1 MYAYISGRVAEK
13 GSGELIIEA
22 GGVGYALQCSMTT
35 LSQAPATG
43 ENMRCYT
50 YLSVREDAMELFGF
64 ATKDE
69 KAMFLRLT
77 SVSGIGP
84 RTALG
89 VLGSMPLKDL
99 QLAILTGDL
108 NALSRAPGV
117 GKKTA
122 QRITLELKDQIT
134 QEAISSLP
142 PEQAAGSSASIRDDA
157 LTEAMQALQSLGYTP
172 VEATRA
178 LQAVRGKSDK
188 ADELIKLA
196 LRSMAGV

>member
-1 MYAYISGRVAEK
+1 MYAFISGRVAEK
-13 GSGELIIEA
+13 GSGEIVLEA
-22 GGVGYALQCSMTT
+22 SGVGYLLQCSMTT
-35 LSQAPATG
+35 LSMAPSIG
-43 ENMRCYT
+43 ETMRCYT
-50 YLSVREDAMELFGF
+50 YLSVREDALELFGF
-64 ATKDE
+64 ASKEE
-69 KAMFLRLT
+69 KAMFLQLV

-99 QLAILTGDL
+99 HLAILTGDL

-122 QRITLELKDQIT
+122 QRIALELKDQIS
-134 QEAISSLP
+134 QEALTGLP
-142 PEQAAGSSASIRDDA
+142 TEQVSGAPVLGDA

-172 VEATRA
+172 VEASRA
-178 LQAVRGKSDK
+178 LQTVRGKSDK

-196 LRSMAGV
+196 LRSMAGM

>member
-1 MYAYISGRVAEK
+1 MYAFISGRVAEK
-13 GSGELIIEA
+13 GSGEIVLEA
-22 GGVGYALQCSMTT
+22 SGVGYLLQCSMTT
-35 LSQAPATG
+35 LSVAPPVG
-43 ENMRCYT
+43 EAMRCYT
-50 YLSVREDAMELFGF
+50 YLSVREDALELFGF
-64 ATKDE
+64 ATKEE
-69 KAMFLRLT
+69 KAMFLRLV

-99 QLAILTGDL
+99 HLAILTGDL

-122 QRITLELKDQIT
+122 QRIALELKDQIS
-134 QEAISSLP
+134 QEALTGLP
-142 PEQAAGSSASIRDDA
+142 PEQAAGIPVHDDA

-172 VEATRA
+172 VEASRA

-196 LRSMAGV
+196 LRSMAGM

>member
-1 MYAYISGRVAEK
+1 
-13 GSGELIIEA
+13 
-22 GGVGYALQCSMTT
+22 
-35 LSQAPATG
+35 
-43 ENMRCYT
+43 
-50 YLSVREDAMELFGF
+50 VREDALELFGF
-64 ATKDE
+64 AAKEE
-69 KAMFLRLT
+69 KAMFLRLI

-99 QLAILTGDL
+99 HLAILTGDL

-122 QRITLELKDQIT
+122 QRIALELKDQIS
-134 QEAISSLP
+134 QEALTGLP
-142 PEQAAGSSASIRDDA
+142 QEQTSGGVSVRDDA
-157 LTEAMQALQSLGYTP
+157 LTEALQALQSLGYTP
-172 VEATRA
+172 VEASRA

-196 LRSMAGV
+196 LRSMAGM

>member
-1 MYAYISGRVAEK
+1 MYAFISGRVAEK
-13 GSGELIIEA
+13 GSGELILET

-35 LSQAPATG
+35 LAQAPATG
-43 ENMRCYT
+43 ETMRCYT
-50 YLSVREDAMELFGF
+50 YLSVREDALELFGF
-64 ATKDE
+64 ATKEE
-69 KAMFLRLT
+69 KAMFLRLV

-99 QLAILTGDL
+99 SLAILTGDL

-122 QRITLELKDQIT
+122 QRIALELKDQIT
-134 QEAISSLP
+134 QEAMAGLP
-142 PEQAAGSSASIRDDA
+142 PEQVSGSAPVRDDA
-157 LTEAMQALQSLGYTP
+157 LAEAMQALQSLGYTP

-178 LQAVRGKSDK
+178 LQAVRGKADK

-196 LRSMAGV
+196 LRSMAGM

>member
-1 MYAYISGRVAEK
+1 MYAFISGRVAEK
-13 GSGELIIEA
+13 GSGEIVLEA
-22 GGVGYALQCSMTT
+22 AGVGYALQCSMTT
-35 LSQAPATG
+35 LSQAPSVG
-43 ENMRCYT
+43 ETMRLFT

-64 ATKDE
+64 ASKEE
-69 KAMFLRLT
+69 KAMFLRLN

-89 VLGSMPLKDL
+89 ILGSMPLKDL
-99 QLAILTGDL
+99 HLAILTGDL

-122 QRITLELKDQIT
+122 QRIALELKDQIT
-134 QEAISSLP
+134 QEALTGLP
-142 PEQAAGSSASIRDDA
+142 PEQISCTPVRDDA
-157 LTEAMQALQSLGYTP
+157 LSEAMQALQSLGYTP
-172 VEATRA
+172 VEASRA

-196 LRSMAGV
+196 LRTMAGM

>member
-13 GSGELIIEA
+13 GSGELIIET

-50 YLSVREDAMELFGF
+50 YLSVREDAMDLFGF
-64 ATKDE
+64 ATKEE

-99 QLAILTGDL
+99 HLAILTGDL

-134 QEAISSLP
+134 QEAMTGLP
-142 PEQAAGSSASIRDDA
+142 PEQTVGGS
-157 LTEAMQALQSLGYTP
+157 LLF
-172 VEATRA
+172 ATMPLPKPCKPCNPWVIPPWRPLA
-178 LQAVRGKSDK
+178 PCRPCAVNPTRPTN
-188 ADELIKLA
+188 
-196 LRSMAGV
+196 